1 MSNVTPDIGQK
12 PKPKGTLLRI
22 ETAGDIPEDKLERIA
37 AKFAQHYDIPSYRL
51 KIESKPSLVGGFII
65 YYHGDRYDYSVKG
78 QLNRINAFIKRT
90 RADSFKVA
98 DSSEIKKD
106 GKASRSGDE
115 ETPDSELF
123 SAKEVR
129 KDIEEAL
136 SLFPE
141 TSGPSLDNAELWQ
154 LDDVEF
160 DRRVEEAISSSD
172 MIDEIGTVSAVSDG
186 VASVTGLRHCM
197 SDELITF
204 SSGATGIAM
213 NLEKTKVGVVI
224 LTGEDTVVEGM
235 SCKRTMTT
243 VEVPVGNGLL
253 GRVVNPLGRPIDGKG
268 MIRYVDTRPVESPAP
283 GVTDRSQVNTP
294 LQTGITAIDALTP
307 IGRGQR
313 ELIIGDR
320 QTGKTAIAI
329 DTILN
334 QKGKDIICV
343 YVAIGQ
349 KMSTI
354 VSTANLLSRKGALDY
369 SVIVAASASDSAAMQ
384 YIAPFSACAI
394 AEKFMYDYHK
404 DVLIVYDDLSKHAQA
419 YRAISLLLRRPP
431 GREAYPGDVFYLHSR
446 LLERSAKLSEELG
459 GGSITALPIVET
471 LGNDISAYIPTNVI
485 SITDGQIYLSP
496 ELFFSGQRPAINV
509 GLSVSRVGGAAQT
522 KAVKKVAGPLRISL
536 AQAREMAS
544 FSQFGSDLDE
554 NTQLQIKRGAV
565 LNEVLK
571 QEQFKPWTMSEEVFI
586 LYIATTDKMN
596 FLAKEDINE
605 FVFDFVDDTWE
616 RHQNIFET
624 ISEEGVLSDQIKAD
638 IDSAYEE
645 YKQMFLTE
653 HTEYQEEV

>member
-1 MSNVTPDIGQK
+1 MSNVTPDNAQK

-37 AKFAQHYDIPSYRL
+37 AKFAQHYEIPSYRL

-78 QLNRINAFIKRT
+78 QLTRINAFIKRT
-90 RADSFKVA
+90 RADSFKVSDSA
-98 DSSEIKKD
+98 DLKKEASPLTED
-106 GKASRSGDE
+106 GVV
-115 ETPDSELF
+115 PDSALF
-123 SAKEVR
+123 STKEVR

-136 SLFPE
+136 ALFPE
-141 TSGPSLDNAELWQ
+141 TSVPSLDNAELWQ
-154 LDDVEF
+154 LDDNEF
-160 DRRVEEAISSSD
+160 DKRVDEALNSLD
-172 MIDEIGTVSAVSDG
+172 LIDEIGLVNSVSDG
-186 VASVTGLRHCM
+186 VATVTGLRHCM

-253 GRVVNPLGRPIDGKG
+253 GRVVDPLGRPIDGKG

-354 VSTANLLSRKGALDY
+354 VSTSNLLSRKGALDY

-605 FVFDFVDDTWE
+605 FVFAFVDDTWD

-624 ISEEGVLSDQIKAD
+624 INEEGALSDQIKAD

-645 YKQMFLTE
+645 FKELFLAE
-653 HTEYQEEV
+653 HTEYQEEE

>member
-1 MSNVTPDIGQK
+1 MSNVTPDNAQK

-37 AKFAQHYDIPSYRL
+37 AKFAQHYEIPAYRVR
-51 KIESKPSLVGGFII
+51 IESKPSLVGGFII

-90 RADSFKVA
+90 RADSLKVH
-98 DSSEIKKD
+98 DSFDHKKEEKVSRNED
-106 GKASRSGDE
+106 GDLLE
-115 ETPDSELF
+115 SELF

-136 SLFPE
+136 ALFPE

-154 LDDVEF
+154 LDDAEF

-172 MIDEIGTVSAVSDG
+172 MIDEIGTVNSVSDG

-253 GRVVNPLGRPIDGKG
+253 GRVVDPLGRPIDGKG

-283 GVTDRSQVNTP
+283 GVTDRSEVNTP

-554 NTQLQIKRGAV
+554 NTQLQIKRGSV

-605 FVFDFVDDTWE
+605 FVFAFVDDTWD
-616 RHQNIFET
+616 RHQNIFDT
-624 ISEEGVLSDQIKAD
+624 ITEEGVLSDQIKAD
-638 IDSAYEE
+638 IDSAYEDF
-645 YKQMFLTE
+645 KVKFLAE
-653 HTEYQEEV
+653 HTEYQEEE

>member
-1 MSNVTPDIGQK
+1 MSNVTPDNAQK
-12 PKPKGTLLRI
+12 PKSKGTLLRI
-22 ETAGDIPEDKLERIA
+22 ETAGDIPMDKLERIA
-37 AKFAQHYDIPSYRL
+37 AKFAQHYEIPSYRL
-51 KIESKPSLVGGFII
+51 KIEPKPALVGGFII

-78 QLNRINAFIKRT
+78 QLGRISAFIKRT
-90 RADSFKVA
+90 RADSFKVT
-98 DSSEIKKD
+98 DTFDHKKEDKPLRNEDGEI
-106 GKASRSGDE
+106 
-115 ETPDSELF
+115 PDSELF
-123 SAKEVR
+123 SVKEVR

-136 SLFPE
+136 ALFPE

-154 LDDVEF
+154 LDDAEF
-160 DRRVEEAISSSD
+160 DRRVEEALSSSE
-172 MIDEIGTVSAVSDG
+172 MIDEIGTVNAVSDG
-186 VASVTGLRHCM
+186 VATVTGLRHCM

-253 GRVVNPLGRPIDGKG
+253 GRVVDPLGRPIDGKG
-268 MIRYVDTRPVESPAP
+268 MVRYVDTRPVESPAP
-283 GVTDRSQVNTP
+283 GVTDRSEVNTP

-369 SVIVAASASDSAAMQ
+369 TVIVAASASDSAAMQ

-554 NTQLQIKRGAV
+554 NTQLQIKRGTV

-605 FVFDFVDDTWE
+605 FVFAFVDDTWDL
-616 RHQNIFET
+616 HQNIFDT
-624 ISEEGVLSDQIKAD
+624 ITDEGVLSDQIKAD
-638 IDSAYEE
+638 IDSAYEDF
-645 YKQMFLTE
+645 KGRFLEE
-653 HTEYQEEV
+653 HTEYQEED